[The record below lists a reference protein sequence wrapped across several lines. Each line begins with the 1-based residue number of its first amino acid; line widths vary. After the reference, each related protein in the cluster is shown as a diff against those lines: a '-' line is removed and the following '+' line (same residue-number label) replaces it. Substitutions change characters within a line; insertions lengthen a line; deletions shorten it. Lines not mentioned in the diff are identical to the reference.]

1 MIEPVKIRQPNQT
14 IIESIEAMLA
24 EAKDGKIKEIVA
36 VWVDNEHRSVTSYS
50 GDCGDTYKMLGVIE
64 VAKLEYTEQN
74 ILRYRKTVK

>member
-1 MIEPVKIRQPNQT
+1 MIEPVPIRQPNQT

-24 EAKDGKIKEIVA
+24 DAKEGKIKELVA
-36 VWVDNEHRSVTSYS
+36 VWVDNEHSSVTSYV

-74 ILRYRKTVK
+74 ILKYRRIVK